1 MFKNLKPVIAIDGT
15 AGSGKGTLA
24 KKIARALNF
33 DHLDSGKLYRYLAYL
48 ELKENKIV
56 KDILNKKDEINF
68 FEINNVDLRTEEI
81 GNNASV
87 LAKEKNVRNFLTKFQ
102 RNFASF
108 PPTKNGSV
116 IDGRDIGTII
126 IPNAEVKF
134 YIDASTE
141 VRTQRR
147 LKEIKLKN
155 KAYILSYDEIYKQIL
170 ARDLRDKNRKESPL
184 KKTESAI
191 LIDTSFLTPEEVVD
205 TALMKIRSIL
215 DNIPIKHCT

>member
-1 MFKNLKPVIAIDGT
+1 MQD
-15 AGSGKGTLA
+15 
-24 KKIARALNF
+24 R
-33 DHLDSGKLYRYLAYL
+33 D
-48 ELKENKIV
+48 
-56 KDILNKKDEINF
+56 
-68 FEINNVDLRTEEI
+68 
-81 GNNASV
+81 
-87 LAKEKNVRNFLTKFQ
+87 Q
-102 RNFASF
+102 RDFACF

-116 IDGRDIGTII
+116 IDGRDIGSII

-155 KAYILSYDEIYKQIL
+155 KCDILSYDEIYKQIL

-184 KKTESAI
+184 KKTKNSI
-191 LIDTSFLTPEEVVD
+191 LIDTSFLSEEEVVD
-205 TALMKIRSIL
+205 KALTKIRSIL